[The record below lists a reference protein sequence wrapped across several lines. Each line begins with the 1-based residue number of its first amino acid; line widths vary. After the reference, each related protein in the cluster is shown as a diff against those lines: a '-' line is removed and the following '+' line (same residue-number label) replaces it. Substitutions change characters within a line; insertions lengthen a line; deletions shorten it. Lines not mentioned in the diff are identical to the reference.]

1 LNNLSNS
8 RDMRLGTCNV
18 RNPYGAE
25 PFRTVARELAV
36 HRLAFVGAQIKC
48 DRGGTES
55 AEDYI
60 FFMERE
66 MKIVKEYQD
75 FFISENQMSS

>member
-1 LNNLSNS
+1 
-8 RDMRLGTCNV
+8 MRLGTCNV

-25 PFRTVARELAV
+25 PIRTVARELPV
-36 HRLAFVGAQIKC
+36 HRLAFVVAHIKW

-60 FFMERE
+60 FSMERE
-66 MKIVKEYQD
+66 MKIIKEYQD
-75 FFISENQMSS
+75 FCISENQMSS